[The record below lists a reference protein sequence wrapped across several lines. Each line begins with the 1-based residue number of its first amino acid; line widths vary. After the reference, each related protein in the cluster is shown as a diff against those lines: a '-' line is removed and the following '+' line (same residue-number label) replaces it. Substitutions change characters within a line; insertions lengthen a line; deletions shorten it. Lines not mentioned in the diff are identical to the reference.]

1 MNRSHAYLSP
11 SSAHRWMNCTKS
23 VQLCE
28 GLPDQPSKHA
38 QRGVYLHDVAH
49 KLLTEQQVNPNLD
62 IDEQQAVMSYVTYC
76 SSLPGKTLYEEKVDF
91 SKIVPDGFGTTDC
104 INVDGDTLTA
114 VDLKTGRGVKVYA
127 QDNEQLMLYAIGAL
141 DTLYIDQVCPIK
153 KVKLV
158 VHQNIIDHVDE
169 WVLSVHEL
177 DDFGFQANIK
187 ALEALDPDIASFAP
201 SQDTCRFCKAQGI
214 CKAYQDFVFDDVV
227 KQFVDVSA
235 QPVVD
240 ADKLSNDDIAALL
253 PKLDE
258 LESWSKSVR
267 SVAKDKLNI
276 GEEIKGF
283 KLVQGRASRRWID
296 ESEAIETII
305 DRGLLG
311 QGEVYTKKA
320 ISPAQA
326 QKILKKN
333 YPLIEDLVEKSH
345 GPSRVAPESSSIQ
358 ETQTIIDQ
366 FKPVSAA

>member
-1 MNRSHAYLSP
+1 MFNY
-11 SSAHRWMNCTKS
+11 
-23 VQLCE
+23 
-28 GLPDQPSKHA
+28 
-38 QRGVYLHDVAH
+38 
-49 KLLTEQQVNPNLD
+49 
-62 IDEQQAVMSYVTYC
+62 
-76 SSLPGKTLYEEKVDF
+76 YEEKVDF
-91 SKIVPDGFGTTDC
+91 SKIVPQGFGTADC
-104 INVDGDTLTA
+104 INVDGDTLT
-114 VDLKTGRGVKVYA
+114 VIDLKTGRGIKVYA

-141 DTLYIDQVCPIK
+141 DTLYIDQKCPIK

-187 ALEALDPDIASFAP
+187 ALEALDPEIAAFQP
-201 SQDTCRFCKAQGI
+201 STDTCRF

-227 KQFVDVSA
+227 QHFVAVSA
-235 QPVVD
+235 QPVID

-258 LESWSKSVR
+258 LDSWSKAVR

-296 ESEAIETII
+296 ESDAIETII

-326 QKILKKN
+326 EKILKTN

-345 GPSRVAPESSSIQ
+345 GPSRVAPETSSIQ

>member
-1 MNRSHAYLSP
+1 MNRSHAKLSP

-38 QRGVYLHDVAH
+38 QRGVYLHDVAY
-49 KLLTEQQVNPNLD
+49 KLLTKQPVTPNLD
-62 IDEQQAVMSYVTYC
+62 IDEQQAVTSYVTYC
-76 SSLPGKTLYEEKVDF
+76 SSLPGTTTYEEKVDF
-91 SKIVPDGFGTTDC
+91 SAIVPDGFGTADC
-104 INVDGDTLTA
+104 INANGDLLTV
-114 VDLKTGRGVKVYA
+114 VDLKTGSGVKISA

-153 KVKLV
+153 RIKLV

-169 WVLSVHEL
+169 WELSITEL
-177 DDFGFQANIK
+177 NDFGFQANIK
-187 ALEALDPDIASFAP
+187 ALEALDNNAAVFKP
-201 SQDTCRFCKAQGI
+201 STEACRFCKAQGI

-227 KQFVDVSA
+227 KQFVDASH

-240 ADKLSNDDIAALL
+240 AEKLSNDDIAALL
-253 PKLDE
+253 PKLEKLD
-258 LESWSKSVR
+258 SWSKAVR
-267 SVAKDKLNI
+267 VAAKDKLDI

-283 KLVQGRASRRWID
+283 KLVRGRASRRWFD
-296 ESEAIETII
+296 ETDALETIV
-305 DRGLLG
+305 DRGLMNRD
-311 QGEVYTKKA
+311 EIYTKKA

-333 YPLIEDLVEKSH
+333 YELIEDLVEKSH
-345 GPSRVAPESSSIQ
+345 GPSRVAPEDSNAQ